1 MESLD
6 ITSNGLRD
14 HGCTLNKEGI
24 TVVFQN
30 GNAYPKRFSIYK
42 NDWNR
47 TINKIEKTL
56 ADDGIPQII
65 ISAVLKDLSDNYD
78 KLMMNAGETTTQ
90 NHHSDSSET
99 DTPPEKLSLNDIT
112 FEKWQGELLTKHQK
126 LQDAIKQS
134 AMPLTN
140 LWTPLEFA
148 LSIKSIL
155 HILDVVEPFAGI
167 LLAPPSSL
175 KTVTIDLFRKYWRGY
190 FTHNFTPK
198 SFVSHNTSLSEE
210 VLTDKVDMLRKM
222 KDRFFLTPE
231 LAPTFNAKEDDLR
244 QNFATLSAVLDG
256 KGLLTNSGGFGRRG
270 YEGEYNFMWLGAVVD
285 IPRHVYNVMG
295 NLGPKVHFL
304 RLPWTDRTK
313 DELVEQTKTG
323 RFQSDH
329 AIIQAAL
336 YDYLKWFEA
345 CPIMQDKNGL
355 PKMEWDK
362 SRDEDK
368 AIGYIA
374 DLARLLAHMR
384 GVVTTWDTHGTQ
396 GSDYAYIM

>member
-1 MESLD
+1 M
-6 ITSNGLRD
+6 
-14 HGCTLNKEGI
+14 
-24 TVVFQN
+24 VFQN